1 MKKNK
6 KHFLVTGGTGFL
18 GSAICRLL
26 LKKGHKVTI
35 FDNNSRGSIVKIRD
49 IKKKLRFINGDI
61 RNYNK
66 LNTSLKG
73 VDAVIHLAYVNGTKY
88 FYSRPVTILEIAT
101 KGIINIIDGCINN
114 KIKELYLASSSE
126 VYQTPNKIPTDENE
140 SLKIPD
146 VYNPRYSYGGGKILT
161 ELMGIHYGKKYFKK
175 LVIFRPHNVYGSNM
189 GNEHVIPEFINRF
202 KKLKNKKFKIQGTGK
217 EIRSFTYIED
227 FINAFSLI
235 LERGKHLNVYNI
247 GTSERITIKDLAFK
261 LSKILNKKILLI
273 KTRRPKGGT
282 KIRIPN
288 IKKIKKL
295 GFRQK
300 FRLNRGLKK
309 TLGI

>member
-66 LNTSLKG
+66 LNASLKG

-261 LSKILNKKILLI
+261 LSKIFNKKILLI
-273 KTRRPKGGT
+273 KTHRPKGGT

-295 GFRQK
+295 GFKQK
-300 FRLNRGLKK
+300 FKLNQGLKK